1 MPENNNLQS
10 KMECFLNNHLIE
22 GMSREWIE
30 HHYLT
35 LYSEISTDPEKRDVN
50 ESQIYKETETYLLE
64 ILVSYEKA
72 KQLGHSDAFSQ
83 AYAEEFCIEENDSRA
98 KDAAYRYLN
107 SLDKNISYEEKRKQ
121 IFDEAYIDWLKQG
134 KDPIECNKY
143 AQEISHGEFDSRATE
158 KAEQYFHYY
167 KSAIENGD
175 SSTYSNIYADSLSSG
190 DPLEFAQVKART
202 YEEQI
207 LEGNGEEYSEY
218 YADKFADKFFNADS
232 RGLIETDLDRL
243 YYKMIARVQAYVHFN
258 KKTYD
263 QKIYGDIYE
272 NIYLNYFFGPDSKD
286 MDFIVHEELEKEI
299 EEKYLRRTSRMTT
312 GLF

>member
-1 MPENNNLQS
+1 MPENIDLQTR
-10 KMECFLNNHLIE
+10 MECFLNNHIIE

-35 LYSEISTDPEKRDVN
+35 LYDEISTDPEMIDAN
-50 ESQIYKETETYLLE
+50 ASQIIEETETYLRD
-64 ILVSYEKA
+64 IIVSYEKV
-72 KQLGHSDAFSQ
+72 KLLGHSDAFSQ
-83 AYAEEFCIEENDSRA
+83 VYAEKFFIEENDSTV
-98 KDAAYRYLN
+98 KDAAYRYLY
-107 SLDKNISYEEKRKQ
+107 SLDKNISYEEKSKL

-218 YADKFADKFFNADS
+218 YADKFADKFFNADA

-243 YYKMIARVQAYVHFN
+243 YYKMIARVQAYIHFN
-258 KKTYD
+258 KETYNL
-263 QKIYGDIYE
+263 KIYGDIYE
-272 NIYLNYFFGPDSKD
+272 NIYLNYFFSPASKD
-286 MDFIVHEELEKEI
+286 KDFVVHEDLEKEI
-299 EEKYLRRTSRMTT
+299 EDKYYWSINR
-312 GLF
+312 